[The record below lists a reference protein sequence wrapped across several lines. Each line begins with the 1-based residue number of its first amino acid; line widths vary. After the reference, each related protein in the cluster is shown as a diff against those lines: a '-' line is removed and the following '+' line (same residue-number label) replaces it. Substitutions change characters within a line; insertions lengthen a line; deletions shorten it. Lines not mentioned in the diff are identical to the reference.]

1 MTTPRKGTNTYP
13 ALTMRVLNAVRRLI
27 NRNPSKFGLAW
38 PGLCVAQF
46 PILCGAPL
54 ISGAARGVKTC

>member
-27 NRNPSKFGLAW
+27 NRNPSTLGLACA
-38 PGLCVAQF
+38 LHYF
-46 PILCGAPL
+46 PYSAVRL
-54 ISGAARGVKTC
+54 